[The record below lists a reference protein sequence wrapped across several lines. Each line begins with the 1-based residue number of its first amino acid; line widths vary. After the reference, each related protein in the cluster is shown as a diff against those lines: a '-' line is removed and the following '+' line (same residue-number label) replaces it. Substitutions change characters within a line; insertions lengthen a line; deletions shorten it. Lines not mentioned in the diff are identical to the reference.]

1 MQMISKLMIYLRLA
15 RLDKPVGIYLL
26 LWPSL
31 MGLMLGGLNEGYID
45 FENYLFVL
53 AGAILARSCGCVIN
67 DISDHKFDKLVSR
80 TKDRPIAK
88 GEVSLKGAWIFF
100 FILASSCL
108 SLLIFVPKTT
118 VEISLVIAVFIL
130 IYPLT
135 KRFLKAPQF
144 FLGITF
150 GSGTLI
156 SYSLASPNFS
166 ISIMILF
173 LGAVLWIVSFDTIY
187 ALEDEDDDRIIGI
200 NSTPILWEDKTI
212 IISKILHLLFYASLF
227 LIFYVNQFSLLFLA
241 ILFILLCI
249 YFYQY
254 SLVNEG
260 EYLKAFKTNHWV
272 GMLAT
277 IGFAAEIFLI

>member
-1 MQMISKLMIYLRLA
+1 MISKLMVYLRLA

-31 MGLMLGGLNEGYID
+31 IGLMLGISNSGIYELKD
-45 FENYLFVL
+45 FLIVL
-53 AGAILARSCGCVIN
+53 IGSILVRSCGCVIN
-67 DISDHKFDKLVSR
+67 DISDYKFDKLVSR

-108 SLLIFVPKTT
+108 GLLMFVPKITFQ
-118 VEISLVIAVFIL
+118 ISMVIAVFIL
-130 IYPLT
+130 MYPIT

-144 FLGITF
+144 FLGLTF

-156 SYSLASPNFS
+156 SYSLVSTNFS
-166 ISIMILF
+166 VSIFLMF
-173 LGAVLWIVSFDTIY
+173 LGTILWIISFDTIY
-187 ALEDEDDDRIIGI
+187 ALEDIDDDRVIGI
-200 NSTPILWEDKTI
+200 NSTPILWEDKAI
-212 IISKILHLLFYASLF
+212 IISKILHLLFYSSLL
-227 LIFYVNQFSLLFLA
+227 LIFYINQFSLLFLA

-249 YFYQY
+249 FLYQY
-254 SLVNEG
+254 SLVDERR
-260 EYLKAFKTNHWV
+260 YLKAFKTNHWV
-272 GMLAT
+272 GMFAA

>member
-1 MQMISKLMIYLRLA
+1 MQMISKLMLYLRLA

-45 FENYLFVL
+45 FKNYLIVL

-108 SLLIFVPKTT
+108 SLLMFVPKTT

-173 LGAVLWIVSFDTIY
+173 LGAVLWIISFDTIY

-212 IISKILHLLFYASLF
+212 IIGKILHLLFYASLF

-277 IGFAAEIFLI
+277 IGFAAEIFQI

>member
-1 MQMISKLMIYLRLA
+1 MISKLMIYLRLA

-45 FENYLFVL
+45 FENYLIVL
-53 AGAILARSCGCVIN
+53 AGAILVRSCGCVIN

-100 FILASSCL
+100 YILASSCL
-108 SLLIFVPKTT
+108 SLLMFVPKTT
-118 VEISLVIAVFIL
+118 IQISLVIAVFIL

-173 LGAVLWIVSFDTIY
+173 LGVVLWIISFDTIY

-241 ILFILLCI
+241 ILFILLFI

>member
-1 MQMISKLMIYLRLA
+1 MQMISKLMLYLRLA

-45 FENYLFVL
+45 FKNYLIVL
-53 AGAILARSCGCVIN
+53 AGAILVRSCGCVIN

-108 SLLIFVPKTT
+108 SLLMFVPKTT

-173 LGAVLWIVSFDTIY
+173 LGAVLWIISFDTIY

-277 IGFAAEIFLI
+277 IGFAAEIFQI

>member
-1 MQMISKLMIYLRLA
+1 MINKLMIYLRLA

-31 MGLMLGGLNEGYID
+31 MGLMLGVLNEGYIG
-45 FENYLFVL
+45 FKNYLIVL
-53 AGAILARSCGCVIN
+53 TGAILVRSCGCVVN

-80 TKDRPIAK
+80 TKERPLAN
-88 GEVSLKGAWIFF
+88 GEINLREAWIFF
-100 FILASSCL
+100 FVMASACI
-108 SLLIFVPKTT
+108 SLLMFVPKITFY
-118 VEISLVIAVFIL
+118 ISMVIAVFIL

-156 SYSLASPNFS
+156 SYSLASANFS

-173 LGAVLWIVSFDTIY
+173 LGTVLWIISFDTIY
-187 ALEDEDDDRIIGI
+187 ALEDIDDDRIIGI
-200 NSTPILWEDKTI
+200 NSTPILWGDKAI
-212 IISKILHLLFYASLF
+212 LISKILHLLFYVSLL

-241 ILFILLCI
+241 TLFILLCI
-249 YFYQY
+249 YLYQY
-254 SLVNEG
+254 SLINE
-260 EYLKAFKTNHWV
+260 EKYLKAFKINHWV
-272 GMLAT
+272 GMFAT
-277 IGFAAEIFLI
+277 IGFAVEIFLI

>member
-1 MQMISKLMIYLRLA
+1 MQMISKLMLYLRLA

-45 FENYLFVL
+45 FENYLIVL

-108 SLLIFVPKTT
+108 SLLMFVPKTT

-173 LGAVLWIVSFDTIY
+173 LGAVLWIISFDTIY

-227 LIFYVNQFSLLFLA
+227 LIFYVNQFSLLFLV

-277 IGFAAEIFLI
+277 IGFAAEIFQI

>member
-1 MQMISKLMIYLRLA
+1 MISKLMIYLRLA

-31 MGLMLGGLNEGYID
+31 IGLMLGISNSGIYDLKNFFI
-45 FENYLFVL
+45 VL
-53 AGAILARSCGCVIN
+53 IGSILVRSCGCVIN
-67 DISDHKFDKLVSR
+67 DISDYKFDKLVSR

-88 GEVSLKGAWIFF
+88 GEISLKSAWIFF
-100 FILASSCL
+100 CILASSCL
-108 SLLIFVPKTT
+108 GLLMFVPKITAQ
-118 VEISLVIAVFIL
+118 ISVVIAVFIL
-130 IYPLT
+130 MYPMT
-135 KRFLKAPQF
+135 KRFLKAPQI

-156 SYSLASPNFS
+156 SYSLVSTNFS
-166 ISIMILF
+166 LSIFIMF
-173 LGAVLWIVSFDTIY
+173 LGTILWIISFDTIY
-187 ALEDEDDDRIIGI
+187 ALEDVDDDQVIGI

-212 IISKILHLLFYASLF
+212 IISKILHLLFYFSLL

-249 YFYQY
+249 FLYQY
-254 SLVNEG
+254 SLVAERK
-260 EYLKAFKTNHWV
+260 YLKAFKTNHWV
-272 GMLAT
+272 GMFAT

>member
-67 DISDHKFDKLVSR
+67 DISDHKFDKLVSI
-80 TKDRPIAK
+80 TKYRLIAK

-173 LGAVLWIVSFDTIY
+173 LGVVLWIISFDTIY

-272 GMLAT
+272 GLLAT

>member
-1 MQMISKLMIYLRLA
+1 MIYLRLA

-45 FENYLFVL
+45 FENYLIVL

-88 GEVSLKGAWIFF
+88 GELSLKGAWIFF
-100 FILASSCL
+100 YILTSSCL
-108 SLLIFVPKTT
+108 SLLMFVPKTT
-118 VEISLVIAVFIL
+118 VQISLVVAVFIL

-156 SYSLASPNFS
+156 SYSLASLNFS

-227 LIFYVNQFSLLFLA
+227 LIFYINQFSLLFLA

-260 EYLKAFKTNHWV
+260 EYLKAFKINHWV
-272 GMLAT
+272 GMFAT

>member
-1 MQMISKLMIYLRLA
+1 MISKLMIYLRLA

-31 MGLMLGGLNEGYID
+31 IGLMLGISNSGIYQLKD
-45 FENYLFVL
+45 FFIVL
-53 AGAILARSCGCVIN
+53 IGSILVRSCGCVIN
-67 DISDHKFDKLVSR
+67 DISDYKFDKLVSR

-88 GEVSLKGAWIFF
+88 GELSLKGAWIFF
-100 FILASSCL
+100 SILASSCL
-108 SLLIFVPKTT
+108 GLLMFVPKIT
-118 VEISLVIAVFIL
+118 VQISMVIAVFIL
-130 IYPLT
+130 MYPMT

-156 SYSLASPNFS
+156 SYSLVSTNFS
-166 ISIMILF
+166 LSIFLMF
-173 LGAVLWIVSFDTIY
+173 LGTILWIISFDTIY
-187 ALEDEDDDRIIGI
+187 ALEDVDDDRVIGI
-200 NSTPILWEDKTI
+200 NSTPILWENKAI
-212 IISKILHLLFYASLF
+212 IISKILHLLFYFSLL

-241 ILFILLCI
+241 ILFVLLCI
-249 YFYQY
+249 FLYQY
-254 SLVNEG
+254 SLVDERK
-260 EYLKAFKTNHWV
+260 YLKAFKTNHWV

>member
-1 MQMISKLMIYLRLA
+1 MQMISKLMLYLRLA

-45 FENYLFVL
+45 FENYLIVL

-108 SLLIFVPKTT
+108 SLLMFVPKTT
-118 VEISLVIAVFIL
+118 VQISLVVAIFIL

-173 LGAVLWIVSFDTIY
+173 LGAVLWIISFDTIY

-227 LIFYVNQFSLLFLA
+227 LIFYVNQFSLLFLV

-277 IGFAAEIFLI
+277 IGFAAEIFQI

>member
-45 FENYLFVL
+45 FKNYLIVL
-53 AGAILARSCGCVIN
+53 AGAILVRSCGCVIN
-67 DISDHKFDKLVSR
+67 DISDYKFDKLVSR
-80 TKDRPIAK
+80 TKDRPIAN

-100 FILASSCL
+100 YILASSCL
-108 SLLIFVPKTT
+108 SLLMFVPKTT
-118 VEISLVIAVFIL
+118 VQISLVVAIFIL

-173 LGAVLWIVSFDTIY
+173 LGAVLWIISFDTIY
-187 ALEDEDDDRIIGI
+187 ALEDENDDRMIGI

-241 ILFILLCI
+241 ILLILLCI

-254 SLVNEG
+254 NLVNEG

>member
-1 MQMISKLMIYLRLA
+1 MISKLMIYLRLA

-31 MGLMLGGLNEGYID
+31 IGLMLGVSNSGIYELKD
-45 FENYLFVL
+45 FLIVL
-53 AGAILARSCGCVIN
+53 IGSILVRSCGCVIN
-67 DISDHKFDKLVSR
+67 DISDYKFDKLVSR

-88 GEVSLKGAWIFF
+88 GEISLKSAWIFF
-100 FILASSCL
+100 CILASSCL
-108 SLLIFVPKTT
+108 GLLMFVPKTT
-118 VEISLVIAVFIL
+118 AQISVVIAVFIL
-130 IYPLT
+130 MYPMT
-135 KRFLKAPQF
+135 KRFLKAPQI

-156 SYSLASPNFS
+156 SYSLVSTNFS
-166 ISIMILF
+166 LSIFIMF
-173 LGAVLWIVSFDTIY
+173 LGTILWIISFDTIY
-187 ALEDEDDDRIIGI
+187 ALEDVDDDRVIGI

-212 IISKILHLLFYASLF
+212 IISKILHLLFYFSLL

-249 YFYQY
+249 FLYQY
-254 SLVNEG
+254 SLVAERK
-260 EYLKAFKTNHWV
+260 YLKAFKTNHWV
-272 GMLAT
+272 GMFAT